1 MFLYSPKSFF
11 ISLLW
16 IGGGLSIYY
25 GYAKHRERAEVGP
38 KILIEEKEI
47 AHKDFRLVLGIEEKA
62 EVHPLM
68 KVALSLVKEKDGEI
82 FATHVI
88 SLPPQTPLNVGKR
101 FIEER
106 RKLLKIADELGEKN
120 KIPVSFNIRVSH
132 KIYHGL
138 LDSVS
143 ENDGN
148 VLILAAGKITPR
160 GKILGSV
167 LDPLVQEAPCDI
179 GVMKIKGEG
188 KIRKILLPTAGGP
201 NAKLAFEWGLSIA
214 KQNRGKLTLLS
225 VISDEKMSKRAEN
238 CLLETKKSVQY
249 DPNIVEEKIV
259 SGRSILKTILVAG
272 KNYDL
277 ILIGASKEGLW
288 KRVRFGTIP
297 EKLTRT
303 SPVSILVVKKYE
315 GGIFSWIRRFLA
327 G

>member
-1 MFLYSPKSFF
+1 
-11 ISLLW
+11 
-16 IGGGLSIYY
+16 
-25 GYAKHRERAEVGP
+25 
-38 KILIEEKEI
+38 
-47 AHKDFRLVLGIEEKA
+47 
-62 EVHPLM
+62 M
-68 KVALSLVKEKDGEI
+68 KVALSLAKEKDGEI

-148 VLILAAGKITPR
+148 VLILGAGKITPR